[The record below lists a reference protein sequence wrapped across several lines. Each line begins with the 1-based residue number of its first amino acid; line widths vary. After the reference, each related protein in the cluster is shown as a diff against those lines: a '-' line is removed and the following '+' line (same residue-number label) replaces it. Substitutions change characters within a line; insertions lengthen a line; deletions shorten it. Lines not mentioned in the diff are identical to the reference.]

1 MLRTFL
7 KSSFLIS
14 NVYVVFYNKG
24 EAFSPF
30 FHSCYLASQ
39 RGFSVGVCVCVCVH
53 IHVQMCVIVS
63 LGVLTSEAL
72 CAHATP

>member
-1 MLRTFL
+1 MGARMACQHWHHMLGTFL

-30 FHSCYLASQ
+30 S
-39 RGFSVGVCVCVCVH
+39 
-53 IHVQMCVIVS
+53 IP
-63 LGVLTSEAL
+63 
-72 CAHATP
+72 AT